1 MHKLLQLPCLN
12 QLVQEILQGFALFG
26 SVTLVLMVVV
36 IQALISPH
44 GISFHLFWLFEVRFI
59 LNLLQHMVNWLLEY
73 QVYYLNITPR
83 RLVKEFPPQPRRLKT
98 IWPKV
103 LSILWEGLCLL
114 FTLNLVNFHSFIF
127 LYPLH

>member
-73 QVYYLNITPR
+73 QVYYLNIAPR

>member
-1 MHKLLQLPCLN
+1 MHKLLQLPYLN

-59 LNLLQHMVNWLLEY
+59 LNLL
-73 QVYYLNITPR
+73 
-83 RLVKEFPPQPRRLKT
+83 
-98 IWPKV
+98 
-103 LSILWEGLCLL
+103 
-114 FTLNLVNFHSFIF
+114 
-127 LYPLH
+127 